1 MGNQILEARRVTN
14 YTPKQGDR
22 NSYSI
27 ENNGYAVAPS
37 FLRQVDVHV
46 QQVLER
52 TARNTQR

>member
-1 MGNQILEARRVTN
+1 MGNQILEARRVTD

-27 ENNGYAVAPS
+27 ESNGYAVVPS
-37 FLRQVDVHV
+37 FLRKVDVHI

-52 TARNTQR
+52 AARNPQR